1 MFTLELLRV
10 HLFCVFFSSFFLF
23 YKKKNK
29 IHISL
34 GPEVLKDC
42 IESNKS
48 SLFAY
53 LSDRLRKGGVA

>member
-10 HLFCVFFSSFFLF
+10 HLFCVFVVVLPFLQ
-23 YKKKNK
+23 KKK

-34 GPEVLKDC
+34 GPEVAKDC
-42 IESNKS
+42 LESNKS

-53 LSDRLRKGGVA
+53 FSDCLRKGSVA